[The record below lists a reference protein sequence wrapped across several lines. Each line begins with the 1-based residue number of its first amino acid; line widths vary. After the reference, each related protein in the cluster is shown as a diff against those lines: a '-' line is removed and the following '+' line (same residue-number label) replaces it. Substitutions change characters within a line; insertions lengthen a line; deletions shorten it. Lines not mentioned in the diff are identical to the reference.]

1 VEFVKF
7 VACFLTGAQM
17 FKIVKRDM
25 IVPNIHLM
33 EVLAPEVAEQV
44 QPGQFVIVRGAEG
57 GERIPLSVA
66 DWNREAG
73 TVTVVF
79 LEVGVSTGIL
89 AGLKAGDSIPT
100 LAGPLG
106 KPTAIANV
114 GSVLCIGGCYGIG
127 SILPIARAFREAGNE
142 VTVVLEARS
151 RYLVFWEDR
160 MKALS
165 KRLIIF
171 TRDGSADYRGHVTG
185 LPGVLSGHGIAPA
198 QVVVNGCTFLMERCS
213 AALAPLGVP
222 ITVSLNPIMIDGTG
236 MCGVCRVTVAGQMKF
251 ACVDGPDFDGRQV
264 DWKELLSRRKQYLRE
279 ETYLSHSAGCGR
291 A

>member
-1 VEFVKF
+1 
-7 VACFLTGAQM
+7 M
-17 FKIVKRDM
+17 FKIVKREM

-33 EVLAPEVAEQV
+33 EVQAPEVADQV

-57 GERIPLSVA
+57 GERIPLSIA

-73 TVTVVF
+73 TLTIVF
-79 LEVGVSTGIL
+79 MEVGLSTATL
-89 AGLKAGDSIPT
+89 ARLKAGDSIPT
-100 LAGPLG
+100 LVGPLG
-106 KPTAIANV
+106 KSTSIANL
-114 GSVLCIGGCYGIG
+114 GPVLCIGGCYGIG
-127 SILPIARAFREAGNE
+127 SLLPVARAFREAGSE

-151 RYLVFWEDR
+151 RYLIFWEDR
-160 MKALS
+160 MRALS

-171 TRDGSADYRGHVTG
+171 TRDGSTGYRGHVTS
-185 LPGVLSGHGIAPA
+185 LPDILNEEGIAPA
-198 QVVVNGCTFLMERCS
+198 QVVVNGCTFLLARCS

-264 DWKELLSRRKQYLRE
+264 DWQEFLNRRKQYIGE
-279 ETYLSHSAGCGR
+279 ETYLCHRASCGR

>member
-1 VEFVKF
+1 
-7 VACFLTGAQM
+7 
-17 FKIVKRDM
+17 M

-33 EVLAPEVAEQV
+33 EVQAPEVAEQV
-44 QPGQFVIVRGAEG
+44 QAGQFVIVRGAEE

-73 TVTVVF
+73 TVTIVF
-79 LEVGVSTGIL
+79 VEVGVSTGIL
-89 AGLKAGDSIPT
+89 ARLKAGDSIPT
-100 LAGPLG
+100 LVGPLG
-106 KPTAIANV
+106 KPTLIANL
-114 GSVLCIGGCYGIG
+114 GPVLCVGGCYGIG
-127 SILPIARAFREAGNE
+127 SVLPVVRAFREAGSD

-151 RYLVFWEDR
+151 RYLVYWEDR
-160 MKALS
+160 MRALA

-171 TRDGSADYRGHVTG
+171 TRDGSTGYRGHVTS
-185 LPGVLSGHGIAPA
+185 LPGLLGEYGIAPA
-198 QVVVNGCTFLMERCS
+198 QVVVNGCTFLLERCS
-213 AALAPLGVP
+213 KVLAPLGVP

-264 DWKELLSRRKQYLRE
+264 DWPELLNRRKQYIGE
-279 ETYLSHSAGCGR
+279 ETYLCHSAGCGR

>member
-1 VEFVKF
+1 
-7 VACFLTGAQM
+7 M

-33 EVLAPEVAEQV
+33 EVEAPEVSEQV

-57 GERIPLSVA
+57 GERIPLSIA

-106 KPTAIANV
+106 KPTAIADV

-127 SILPIARAFREAGNE
+127 SVLPVARAYREAGSE
-142 VTVVLEARS
+142 VTVALEARS
-151 RYLVFWEDR
+151 KYLVYWEDR
-160 MKALS
+160 MRALS

-171 TRDGSADYRGHVTG
+171 TRDGSAGYRGHVTG
-185 LPGVLSGHGIAPA
+185 LPAVLSGHGITPA

-213 AALAPLGVP
+213 STLASLGVP

-264 DWKELLSRRKQYLRE
+264 DWQELLNRRKQYLGE
-279 ETYLSHSAGCGR
+279 ETYLCHSAGCGR
-291 A
+291 G

>member
-1 VEFVKF
+1 
-7 VACFLTGAQM
+7 M

-33 EVLAPEVAEQV
+33 EVQAPEVAEQV

-57 GERIPLSVA
+57 SERIPLSVA

-73 TVTVVF
+73 TLTIVF
-79 LEVGVSTGIL
+79 MEVGLSTAAL
-89 AGLKAGDSIPT
+89 ARLKAGDSIPT

-106 KPTAIANV
+106 KPTSIANL
-114 GSVLCIGGCYGIG
+114 GPVLCIGGCYGIG
-127 SILPIARAFREAGNE
+127 SVLPVARAFHEAGSE

-151 RYLVFWEDR
+151 RYLIFWEER
-160 MKALS
+160 MKALA
-165 KRLIIF
+165 KRLILF
-171 TRDGSADYRGHVTG
+171 TRDGSAGYRGHVSS
-185 LPGVLSGHGIAPA
+185 LPDILNEDGIAPA
-198 QVVVNGCTFLMERCS
+198 QVVVNGCTFLLARSS
-213 AALAPLGVP
+213 AALGPLGVP

-264 DWKELLSRRKQYLRE
+264 DWPELLNRRKQYIGE
-279 ETYLSHSAGCGR
+279 ETYLCHRASCGG